1 MVAGSSPARP
11 TDDAVQVSADRLAV
25 ALVLLAS
32 RRRGERRRGSVAE
45 PHAGGASFTATVA
58 YAVDRDTLRIREAD
72 GDLAYVRLIGIDSPE
87 SVKPDTP
94 QECGGE
100 AASESMDELAPE
112 GAAVR
117 LVFDGERED
126 NYGRTLAH
134 AYVGGRQLELAQLR
148 RGWAEVY
155 RYHDRTFRG
164 LARYYALEDQAEAAR
179 RGVWDVRRRL
189 PLGSR
194 LTVSSPRDSGGG

>member
-1 MVAGSSPARP
+1 MRRLKVTPR
-11 TDDAVQVSADRLAV
+11 RLA
-25 ALVLLAS
+25 AAIALLACLLLAAN
-32 RRRGERRRGSVAE
+32 V
-45 PHAGGASFTATVA
+45 GAAPPRTPRANPSAFIATVA
-58 YAVDRDTLRIREAD
+58 YAVDGDTLRIREAD

-94 QECGGE
+94 PECGGKD
-100 AASESMDELAPE
+100 ASRSMDQLAPE
-112 GAAVR
+112 GAKVR

-155 RYHDRTFRG
+155 RHHNRTFHG
-164 LARYYALEDQAEAAR
+164 LARYYAVEDQARAAG
-179 RGVWDVRRRL
+179 RGVWGGCGGDFH
-189 PLGSR
+189 
-194 LTVSSPRDSGGG
+194 SGRS